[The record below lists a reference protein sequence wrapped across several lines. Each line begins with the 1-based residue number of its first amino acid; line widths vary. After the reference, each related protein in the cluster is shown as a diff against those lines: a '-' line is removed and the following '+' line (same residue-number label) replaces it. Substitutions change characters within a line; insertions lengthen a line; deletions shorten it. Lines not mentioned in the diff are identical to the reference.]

1 HPLPRREAADS
12 PGVRDAPLA
21 RAARGGRDGPA
32 RAGPLHRR
40 QRRRPPDAGALP
52 EGHRRQ
58 EVRGG
63 RRRDERPDPAV
74 ALRLLSRDRAGR
86 RDALRAGPRDRRRRG
101 PDLRVGRFPGE
112 GPRAGPGRAGRPA
125 RRDERR
131 RVWLRDGLQLQHA
144 TAGRRS
150 ARGRQPVHDR
160 APPGDVRGPGGGG
173 DTPMSQTFQGS
184 FVAMVT
190 PFRNGQVDEAK
201 LRELVELHVANG
213 TDGLIPCGTNG
224 ESPSLN
230 HDEHRRVV
238 EIVIEAAHG
247 RIRVVAGT
255 GSNSTTEAIDLT
267 KHAERAGAAGA
278 LVVNPYYNKPTQEG
292 LYRHFR
298 AVAESVAIPILVYN
312 IQSRTAVNVETDT
325 LARLVRDVR
334 NIVGVKEAS
343 GSLDQMSQVIAACGP
358 DFSVLSGDDNV
369 TLPLLAIG
377 GSGVVSVI
385 ANIVPRETADLVHA
399 ALDGDWKR
407 ARDLHYRL
415 FPLAR
420 AAFLETNPIPIKE
433 AMAMAGMLEPE
444 FRLPMCRMSDANRE
458 KLRAILKS
466 YALVK

>member
-1 HPLPRREAADS
+1 
-12 PGVRDAPLA
+12 
-21 RAARGGRDGPA
+21 
-32 RAGPLHRR
+32 
-40 QRRRPPDAGALP
+40 
-52 EGHRRQ
+52 
-58 EVRGG
+58 
-63 RRRDERPDPAV
+63 
-74 ALRLLSRDRAGR
+74 
-86 RDALRAGPRDRRRRG
+86 
-101 PDLRVGRFPGE
+101 
-112 GPRAGPGRAGRPA
+112 
-125 RRDERR
+125 
-131 RVWLRDGLQLQHA
+131 
-144 TAGRRS
+144 
-150 ARGRQPVHDR
+150 
-160 APPGDVRGPGGGG
+160 
-173 DTPMSQTFQGS
+173 MSQTFQGS

-190 PFRNGQVDEAK
+190 PFRNGKVDEAK

-213 TDGLIPCGTNG
+213 TDGLIPCGTTG
-224 ESPSLN
+224 ESPSLH

-238 EIVIEAAHG
+238 EIVVEAARG

-255 GSNSTTEAIDLT
+255 GSNSTAEAIDLT

-298 AVAESVAIPILVYN
+298 AVAESVAIPVLVYN

-325 LARLVRDVR
+325 MARLARDVR

-358 DFSVLSGDDNV
+358 DFSVLSGDDNI

-433 AMAMAGMLEPE
+433 AMAMAGMIEPE
-444 FRLPMCRMSDANRE
+444 FRLPMCRMGDANRE
-458 KLRAILKS
+458 KLRAILKLYS
-466 YALVK
+466 LVK

>member
-1 HPLPRREAADS
+1 
-12 PGVRDAPLA
+12 
-21 RAARGGRDGPA
+21 
-32 RAGPLHRR
+32 
-40 QRRRPPDAGALP
+40 
-52 EGHRRQ
+52 
-58 EVRGG
+58 
-63 RRRDERPDPAV
+63 
-74 ALRLLSRDRAGR
+74 
-86 RDALRAGPRDRRRRG
+86 
-101 PDLRVGRFPGE
+101 
-112 GPRAGPGRAGRPA
+112 
-125 RRDERR
+125 
-131 RVWLRDGLQLQHA
+131 
-144 TAGRRS
+144 
-150 ARGRQPVHDR
+150 
-160 APPGDVRGPGGGG
+160 
-173 DTPMSQTFQGS
+173 MSQTFQGS

-190 PFRNGQVDEAK
+190 PFRNGKVDEAK
-201 LRELVELHVANG
+201 LRELVEFHIAHG
-213 TDGLIPCGTNG
+213 TDGLIPCGTTG
-224 ESPSLN
+224 ESPGLT
-230 HDEHRRVV
+230 HDEHRRIV
-238 EIVIEAAHG
+238 EVVIEAARG

-255 GSNSTTEAIDLT
+255 GSNSTAEAIELT

-325 LARLVRDVR
+325 LVRLVRDVAS
-334 NIVGVKEAS
+334 VAGVKEAS

-358 DFSVLSGDDNV
+358 DFSVLSGDDNI

-458 KLRAILKS
+458 KLRAILTP

>member
-1 HPLPRREAADS
+1 
-12 PGVRDAPLA
+12 
-21 RAARGGRDGPA
+21 
-32 RAGPLHRR
+32 
-40 QRRRPPDAGALP
+40 
-52 EGHRRQ
+52 
-58 EVRGG
+58 
-63 RRRDERPDPAV
+63 
-74 ALRLLSRDRAGR
+74 
-86 RDALRAGPRDRRRRG
+86 
-101 PDLRVGRFPGE
+101 
-112 GPRAGPGRAGRPA
+112 
-125 RRDERR
+125 
-131 RVWLRDGLQLQHA
+131 
-144 TAGRRS
+144 
-150 ARGRQPVHDR
+150 
-160 APPGDVRGPGGGG
+160 
-173 DTPMSQTFQGS
+173 MSQIFQGS

-190 PFRNGQVDEAK
+190 PFRNGKVDEAK
-201 LRELVELHVANG
+201 LRELVEFHITNG
-213 TDGLIPCGTNG
+213 TDGLIPCGTTG
-224 ESPSLN
+224 EAPSLG
-230 HDEHRRVV
+230 HDEHHRVV
-238 EIVIEAAHG
+238 ELVIEAARG

-255 GSNSTTEAIDLT
+255 GSYSTSDAIEMT

-312 IQSRTAVNVETDT
+312 IQSCTAVNVETDT
-325 LARLVRDVR
+325 MARLARDVK

-385 ANIVPRETADLVHA
+385 ANIVPRETAEFVHA

-407 ARDLHYRL
+407 ARELHYRL

-433 AMAMAGMLEPE
+433 AMAMAGMIEPE

-458 KLRAILKS
+458 KLRAILKP
-466 YALVK
+466 YGLIK

>member
-1 HPLPRREAADS
+1 
-12 PGVRDAPLA
+12 
-21 RAARGGRDGPA
+21 
-32 RAGPLHRR
+32 
-40 QRRRPPDAGALP
+40 
-52 EGHRRQ
+52 
-58 EVRGG
+58 
-63 RRRDERPDPAV
+63 
-74 ALRLLSRDRAGR
+74 
-86 RDALRAGPRDRRRRG
+86 
-101 PDLRVGRFPGE
+101 
-112 GPRAGPGRAGRPA
+112 
-125 RRDERR
+125 
-131 RVWLRDGLQLQHA
+131 
-144 TAGRRS
+144 
-150 ARGRQPVHDR
+150 
-160 APPGDVRGPGGGG
+160 
-173 DTPMSQTFQGS
+173 MSQTFQGS

-190 PFRNGQVDEAK
+190 PFRNGSVDETK
-201 LRELVELHVANG
+201 LRELVEFHVTNG
-213 TDGLIPCGTNG
+213 TDGLIPCGTTG

-238 EIVIEAAHG
+238 EVVIEAAQG

-255 GSNSTTEAIDLT
+255 GSTSTAEAISLT

-325 LARLVRDVR
+325 LARLVRDAKNV
-334 NIVGVKEAS
+334 VGVKEAS
-343 GSLDQMSQVIAACGP
+343 GSLDQMSQVIQACGP
-358 DFSVLSGDDNV
+358 DFSVLSGDDNI

-385 ANIVPRETADLVHA
+385 ANILPRETADLVHA

-433 AMAMAGMLEPE
+433 AMAMAGMIEPE
-444 FRLPMCRMSDANRE
+444 FRLPMCRMGDANRE
-458 KLRAILKS
+458 KLRAILKT

>member
-1 HPLPRREAADS
+1 
-12 PGVRDAPLA
+12 
-21 RAARGGRDGPA
+21 
-32 RAGPLHRR
+32 
-40 QRRRPPDAGALP
+40 
-52 EGHRRQ
+52 
-58 EVRGG
+58 
-63 RRRDERPDPAV
+63 
-74 ALRLLSRDRAGR
+74 
-86 RDALRAGPRDRRRRG
+86 
-101 PDLRVGRFPGE
+101 
-112 GPRAGPGRAGRPA
+112 
-125 RRDERR
+125 
-131 RVWLRDGLQLQHA
+131 
-144 TAGRRS
+144 
-150 ARGRQPVHDR
+150 
-160 APPGDVRGPGGGG
+160 
-173 DTPMSQTFQGS
+173 MSQTFQGS

-190 PFRNGQVDEAK
+190 PFRNGKVDEAK

-213 TDGLIPCGTNG
+213 TDGLIPCGTTG

-238 EIVIEAAHG
+238 EIVVEAARG

-255 GSNSTTEAIDLT
+255 GSNSTAEAIDLT
-267 KHAERAGAAGA
+267 KHAERAGASGA

-298 AVAESVAIPILVYN
+298 AVAESVAIPVLVYN

-325 LARLVRDVR
+325 MARLARDVR

-343 GSLDQMSQVIAACGP
+343 GSLDQMSHVVAACGP
-358 DFSVLSGDDNV
+358 DFSVLSGDDNI

-433 AMAMAGMLEPE
+433 AMAMAGMIEPE

-458 KLRAILKS
+458 KLRAILKLYS
-466 YALVK
+466 LVK